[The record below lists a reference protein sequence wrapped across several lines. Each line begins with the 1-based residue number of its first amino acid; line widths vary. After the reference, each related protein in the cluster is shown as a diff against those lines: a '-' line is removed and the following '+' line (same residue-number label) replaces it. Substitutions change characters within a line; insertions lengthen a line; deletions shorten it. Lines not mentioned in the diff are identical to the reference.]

1 MQVVVVITLVS
12 AIAIGAVVIT
22 PLLNQMSSDTDTDT
36 TGGIDADDIV
46 TNPDNVETTV
56 AMKDSDF
63 EPEEAQ
69 VLLNDNIVWVNH
81 EDDPPHTATSGA
93 GS

>member
-1 MQVVVVITLVS
+1 
-12 AIAIGAVVIT
+12 
-22 PLLNQMSSDTDTDT
+22 
-36 TGGIDADDIV
+36 
-46 TNPDNVETTV
+46 
-56 AMKDSDF
+56 MKDSDF

-93 GS
+93 GSDDPDPGKIFKTGIINGEQSAPLQLAGVRVGRSDTVYCMVHPSMTGMLIITSPAAD

>member
-1 MQVVVVITLVS
+1 MTENANGQSPSNVKTSAAKRHVSPVKGLVIVVVVVITLVS

-46 TNPDNVETTV
+46 TNPDKVENN
-56 AMKDSDF
+56 SC
-63 EPEEAQ
+63 
-69 VLLNDNIVWVNH
+69 H
-81 EDDPPHTATSGA
+81 EGL
-93 GS
+93 